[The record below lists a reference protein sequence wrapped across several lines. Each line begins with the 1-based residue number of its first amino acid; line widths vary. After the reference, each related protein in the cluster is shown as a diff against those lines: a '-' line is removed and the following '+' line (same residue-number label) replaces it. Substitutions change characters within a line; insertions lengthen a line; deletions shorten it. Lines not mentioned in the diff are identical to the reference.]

1 MTNVNTDL
9 RIDWMGAVLG
19 VGLLLIVWSFY
30 RIHQN
35 PNVDLNL
42 FDLLLEGGRMSKIS
56 VAFMVAFC
64 FSTWL
69 MAYLALAGKMTEGYF
84 GLYGTL
90 WVGPLVARVIFN
102 KQDFST
108 TETTKE
114 TTKTSTVPADMAQR

>member
-1 MTNVNTDL
+1 MND

-35 PNVDLNL
+35 PAVDLNL
-42 FDLLLEGGRMSKIS
+42 FDLLLENGRMSKIAVS
-56 VAFMVAFC
+56 YMVAFM

-69 MAYLALAGKMTEGYF
+69 MAYLVLSGKMTEGYF

-102 KQDFST
+102 KHEYST

-114 TTKTSTVPADMAQR
+114 TSKITTTPSKDTA